1 MAQLT
6 LPLRIIAQPKPSYRE
21 RYTCEIDRRRN
32 LSQRFIRAET
42 NPDNLDYPTIEIP
55 KQWDS
60 HKLYIRVTLVTV
72 CSEQV
77 PVTYIHPYP
86 IDTSELNVIKDVE
99 RNALYFPT
107 SEEELKSGRKRF
119 SNCINVI
126 KDVERNA
133 LYFPTSE
140 EELKSGRKSFRIMRR
155 KLAQYE
161 LRNYGKLCP
170 LDTDEKDISY
180 ATNLHNARRIIDTY
194 QLEKSQ
200 LLFSIAELVSDDLS
214 FDIYHETSV
223 YSIIM
228 TANTLTH
235 INNDESFVRCVPTK
249 GHWNGGDDILMIIP
263 KLDKRK
269 ACQIYFECPSSNK
282 KDLIHFEFVDMKTI
296 AFTTPP
302 CPIQANGNQSIEI
315 PIVIH
320 QNDNEI
326 ARVNFLYQSY
336 NQCSNCDIDA
346 MLFDYFESSNSDE
359 QSSSLDLCFNDADIS
374 LYAHDLLY
382 CDLLI

>member
-107 SEEELKSGRKRF
+107 SEEELKSGRK
-119 SNCINVI
+119 
-126 KDVERNA
+126 
-133 LYFPTSE
+133 
-140 EELKSGRKSFRIMRR
+140 SFRIMRR

-170 LDTDEKDISY
+170 LDTDEKDISC

-194 QLEKSQ
+194 QLGKSQ

-214 FDIYHETSV
+214 FDIYHKTSV

-315 PIVIH
+315 PIVVH